1 MRYWNSYDIYW
12 DTNIDKWY
20 NQIVPLIEKYFENKN
35 FGPEVE
41 KLNTILNSCPGIEFK
56 VRNRFSRKD
65 KELFFDVVISYEE
78 YMRLD
83 TEEKKKE
90 LIAISFLKNMD
101 VLSKYK
107 PKDFVLS
114 DLKNDFKIFFQ
125 NIGWL
130 KI

>member
-12 DTNIDKWY
+12 DTYINKWFT
-20 NQIVPLIEKYFENKN
+20 QIVPLIEKYFEFKKY
-35 FGPEVE
+35 GEDVE
-41 KLNTILNSCPGIEFK
+41 ELNTIINCSPGETFK
-56 VRNRFSRKD
+56 VRNRFSRKN
-65 KELFFDVVISYEE
+65 KELYFDVVISYEE
-78 YMRLD
+78 YMSLD

-114 DLKNDFKIFFQ
+114 DLKNDFKMFFQ

-130 KI
+130 KQ